1 MSSPH
6 IPALVIVAALLAVLS
21 SACTG
26 GDNDAEPSPGPEVVR
41 PEPQGEPRSV
51 ALGFAAFPAE
61 DTTASYIRAFATAA
75 QYGEVILIQ
84 RAPPWEDFLPNR
96 QISQQT
102 LETTRLE
109 TALIEQYGLRVI
121 YAIDPTDPAVERNR
135 LANLPPGFDQ
145 AEGLT
150 NEDLRTAFVAYTRY
164 IVRNYDPEY
173 LAIGVEV
180 NMTRDRARPQ
190 FDSFVSLYDQA
201 YQNAKDAAPD
211 IKVFPTFQL
220 EDIEGTLSIVHP
232 PSWEALE
239 PFAGRMD
246 VLAVSSYPYLA
257 DLRTA
262 QELQEDYYT
271 QLGER
276 FEGEVMLFDVAYP
289 SAPVD
294 GFRVVGTEDD
304 QFAFL
309 ERLLNDSE
317 DAGFSTVIWRAAL
330 NPTYAQE
337 GSLAAFRD
345 VGLRFGDGSNK
356 LAWGLWEEWARRP
369 YEPESGDE

>member
-1 MSSPH
+1 M
-6 IPALVIVAALLAVLS
+6 IVAALLAVLFG
-21 SACTG
+21 ACTS
-26 GDNDAEPSPGPEVVR
+26 GDDDAPPSPGPEVVR
-41 PEPQGEPRSV
+41 PEPQGEPRSI
-51 ALGFAAFPAE
+51 ALGFAAFPSE
-61 DTTASYIRAFATAA
+61 DTTESYIQAFANAA
-75 QYGEVILIQ
+75 QYGELILIQ

-135 LANLPPGFDQ
+135 LANLPEGYTQ
-145 AEGLT
+145 ADGLT
-150 NEDLRTAFVAYTRY
+150 DEDLRTAFVAYTRY

-190 FDSFVSLYDQA
+190 FDAFVSLYDQA
-201 YQNAKDAAPD
+201 YQNAKDASPD

-232 PSWEALE
+232 PDWAALE
-239 PFAGRMD
+239 DFSGRMD

-262 QELQEDYYT
+262 QDLREDYYT

-276 FEGEVMLFDVAYP
+276 FEGEVMLIDVAYP
-289 SAPVD
+289 SSPVD
-294 GFRVVGTEDD
+294 GFRLVGTEDD
-304 QFAFL
+304 QLAFL
-309 ERLLNDSE
+309 GRLLNDSE
-317 DAGFSTVIWRAAL
+317 DAGFSAVIWRAAL

-345 VGLRFGDGSNK
+345 VGLRRGDGSNK
-356 LAWGLWEEWARRP
+356 LAWALWEQWARRP
-369 YEPESGDE
+369 YEPVSADSD